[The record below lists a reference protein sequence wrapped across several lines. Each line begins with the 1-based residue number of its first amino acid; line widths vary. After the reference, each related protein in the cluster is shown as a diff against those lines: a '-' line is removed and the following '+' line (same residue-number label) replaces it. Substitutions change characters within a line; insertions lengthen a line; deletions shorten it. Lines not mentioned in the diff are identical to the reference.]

1 MKNAHTEEKRCAM
14 VGISIGGYIPTSF
27 LDFPRSAA
35 AVVFLKGCQFR
46 CPFCHNPELVA
57 MNGETKPIPAG
68 QILEDLRKRK
78 NFLDGVCISGGEP
91 TIQPGLIPFLD
102 LIRAEGL
109 KIKLDTN
116 GARPDVLEQVLVSG
130 KADYIAMDVKAPWE
144 KYPFASGWTGD
155 IEAVKK
161 SIFLLL
167 DSKTAF
173 EFRTTLVPG
182 IHSHED
188 ASRIGRMIEGA
199 PLYVL
204 QNFRPGH
211 TLSPDFSGRD
221 PFPPE
226 FLEAFREMAA
236 PFAEEV
242 RIRR

>member
-1 MKNAHTEEKRCAM
+1 M

-27 LDFPRSAA
+27 LDFPGAAA
-35 AVVFLKGCQFR
+35 AVVFTKGCRFR

-57 MNGETKPIPAG
+57 MNGETKPIPAE

-78 NFLDGVCISGGEP
+78 KFLDGVCISGGEP
-91 TIQPGLIPFLD
+91 TIQPELIPFLD
-102 LIRAEGL
+102 SIRAQGL

-116 GARPDVLEQVLVSG
+116 GARPDVLEHVLESG

-144 KYPFASGWTGD
+144 KYPLASGWDGNF
-155 IEAVKK
+155 EAVMK
-161 SIFLLL
+161 SISLLL
-167 DSKTAF
+167 GSKTAF

-182 IHSHED
+182 IHSLED
-188 ASRIGRMIEGA
+188 ACFMGKMIEGA

-211 TLSPDFSGRD
+211 TLSQEFSDRR

-226 FLEAFREMAA
+226 FLEAFREIAA
-236 PFAEEV
+236 PFAGEV
-242 RIRR
+242 RIRG